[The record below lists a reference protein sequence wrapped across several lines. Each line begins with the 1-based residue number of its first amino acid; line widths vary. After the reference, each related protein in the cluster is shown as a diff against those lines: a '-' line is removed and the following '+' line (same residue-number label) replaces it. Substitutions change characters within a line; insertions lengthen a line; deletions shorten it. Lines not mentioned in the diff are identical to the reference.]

1 MPRLIGN
8 TEHETQKFD
17 DFVWKHR
24 HKHPQMVADMY
35 GKSRSAVYCS
45 FKRLA
50 KQGKIVELVKNREK
64 K

>member
-1 MPRLIGN
+1 
-8 TEHETQKFD
+8 
-17 DFVWKHR
+17 
-24 HKHPQMVADMY
+24 MVADMY